1 MLLTITFTTIAALL
15 SITSFKT
22 VKRNLMA
29 TKELDKST
37 RRMLIWRYGP
47 YRIDD
52 HTIAIHT
59 NDRV

>member
-1 MLLTITFTTIAALL
+1 MLLTITITTIAALL

-22 VKRNLMA
+22 VKRNLVA

-37 RRMLIWRYGP
+37 RRMLILRYGP
-47 YRIDD
+47 YQIDD

-59 NDRV
+59 M